1 MYKIGYIGNFK
12 TVPQVVEHIINNDI
26 DNLEKEYNNGWD
38 INQKI
43 VLSEYTDI
51 TPIKIAIQCKNERA
65 IKWLLEKG
73 ANVRAK
79 EGDWV
84 TPISDAARF
93 CTTEICELFIQH
105 GALENLTKRQ
115 CKRIYDDIF
124 FGKNFKNIDVFEKH
138 GITVKKYG
146 SNCLRSAIYEKDK
159 KLAQMFLDYGA
170 DINYHEYE
178 MVFTQQE
185 TPVMVATQR
194 NSIDLVKWL
203 VEKGADITIKS
214 KYGERPY
221 TIAVLNNNQEMIEYI
236 KSLEPE
242 DFHNA
247 EALKEIIKKYKLPKE
262 MVVFFKHDNLR
273 IEFSGK
279 IDSKYIEFYKL
290 MDAVE
295 MTCKRKKYLSLVKY
309 SDNYWVQILWYSKDK
324 TIYAFDGE
332 HEEIFK
338 VGDWNY
344 FINNC
349 ETIVGKF
356 INGEL

>member
-43 VLSEYTDI
+43 VLSEYADI

-247 EALKEIIKKYKLPKE
+247 EALKEIIKKYNLINTGDKIVLGVSGGPDSIAMLDILRQLKSE
-262 MVVFFKHDNLR
+262 MEFEIYVVHINHSIRGEDADEDEEYVKNYCR
-273 IEFSGK
+273 KYEIECFTKK
-279 IDSKYIEFYKL
+279 ID
-290 MDAVE
+290 VP
-295 MTCKRKKYLSLVKY
+295 
-309 SDNYWVQILWYSKDK
+309 
-324 TIYAFDGE
+324 TIARTEKIGT
-332 HEEIFK
+332 EEE
-338 VGDWNY
+338 GD
-344 FINNC
+344 
-349 ETIVGKF
+349 
-356 INGEL
+356 

>member
-273 IEFSGK
+273 
-279 IDSKYIEFYKL
+279 
-290 MDAVE
+290 M
-295 MTCKRKKYLSLVKY
+295 
-309 SDNYWVQILWYSKDK
+309 VQ
-324 TIYAFDGE
+324 
-332 HEEIFK
+332 
-338 VGDWNY
+338 
-344 FINNC
+344 
-349 ETIVGKF
+349 
-356 INGEL
+356 